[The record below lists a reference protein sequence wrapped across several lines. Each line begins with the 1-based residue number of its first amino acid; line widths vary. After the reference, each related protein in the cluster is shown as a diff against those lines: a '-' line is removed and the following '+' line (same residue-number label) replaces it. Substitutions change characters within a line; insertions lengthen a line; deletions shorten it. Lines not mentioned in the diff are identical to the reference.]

1 MDKLYTIKEATGLLK
16 ISKANLYR
24 LIAGGNIQ
32 PVKLGGRT
40 LFTESELDRFI
51 ENLKKQHIK

>member
-1 MDKLYTIKEATGLLK
+1 LK

-24 LIAGGNIQ
+24 LIARGDIT
-32 PVKLGGRT
+32 PVKLVGRT

-51 ENLKKQHIK
+51 EKLKKGSGL

>member
-1 MDKLYTIKEATGLLK
+1 MDKLYTIKETLGILK

-24 LIAGGNIQ
+24 LITRGHIS
-32 PVKLGGRT
+32 PVKLVGRT

-51 ENLKKQHIK
+51 EKLKKGSGL

>member
-1 MDKLYTIKEATGLLK
+1 LGILK

-24 LIAGGNIQ
+24 LIARGHIS
-32 PVKLGGRT
+32 PVKLVGRT

-51 ENLKKQHIK
+51 EKLKKGSGL